1 MKLVPVPQSRF
12 SAELLIPKFG
22 PAGAWELGTC
32 VAPGTG
38 TVMGECGN
46 FVKDDGTGYADIEGT
61 PFKAYVC
68 SRCAAR
74 ILKGETQ

>member
-1 MKLVPVPQSRF
+1 MKLVPIPQSNASKMFVRQK
-12 SAELLIPKFG
+12 L
-22 PAGAWELGTC
+22 GAWELGRC

-38 TVMGECGN
+38 TVTGECGA
-46 FVKDDGTGYADIEGT
+46 FVSDDGTGYADIEGT

-74 ILKGETQ
+74 ILKSD